1 MRTMKRKILVSELA
15 RCSIEDEPVELC
27 EHKGIGH
34 PDTLTDRACEAVSRD
49 LSLAYLERYGRILH
63 HNLDK
68 GLLIAGKSAPQ
79 FGGGKWLE
87 PMRLVICGTATQP
100 HADLNVT
107 QLAHKSALASLSAA
121 AQIEAE
127 HFLIE
132 PIIEEGSDSL
142 KQVFSRQ
149 DEMPV
154 ANDTSFGV
162 GFAPYSRLE
171 RCVSLAAETLRSAD
185 FKLRFPAAGNDF
197 KVMGHRIED
206 TIALTIAVAFI
217 DRHVSSV
224 SHYFTI
230 KQGMETYLRGTLPHA
245 AAIRINTLDDPDAR
259 DEAGVYLTVSGLSAE
274 MGDCGQVGRGNRV
287 NGLITLGRCMS
298 LEAAA
303 GKNPVAHVG
312 KLYNVLA
319 TLMARDIHAA
329 LDDIAEVRI
338 QLLSAIGRPID
349 DPQVAAIQILGK
361 SRVSDNAKGQAY
373 DIADEWLSSIQTVT
387 FLILQGKVTLF

>member
-1 MRTMKRKILVSELA
+1 MKRKILVSELA

-34 PDTLTDRACEAVSRD
+34 PDTLTDGACEAVSRD

-68 GLLIAGKSAPQ
+68 GLLIAGKSAPH

-87 PMRLVICGTATQP
+87 PIRLMICGTATQP
-100 HADLNVT
+100 HADFNVT
-107 QLAHKSALASLSAA
+107 PLAHKSALASLSAA

-142 KQVFSRQ
+142 KQVFSRL

-162 GFAPYSRLE
+162 GYAPYSRLE
-171 RCVSLAAETLRSAD
+171 RCVSQAAETLRSAD

-197 KVMGHRIED
+197 KVMGHRIGD
-206 TIALTIAVAFI
+206 TITLTIAVAFI

-245 AAIRINTLDDPDAR
+245 AAIQINTLDDPDAR

-287 NGLITLGRCMS
+287 NGLITPGRCMS

-361 SRVSDNAKGQAY
+361 SSVSDNAKRQAH
-373 DIADEWLSSIQTVT
+373 DIADKWLSSIQTVT
-387 FLILQGKVTLF
+387 HLILQGKVTLF

>member
-1 MRTMKRKILVSELA
+1 MGIMKRKILVSEFA
-15 RCSIEDEPVELC
+15 RCSIEEEPVELC

-34 PDTLTDRACEAVSRD
+34 PDTLTDGACEAVSRD

-63 HNLDK
+63 HNVDK
-68 GLLIAGKSAPQ
+68 GLLIAGKSAPR

-87 PMRLVICGTATQP
+87 PMRLLICGTATQP
-100 HADLNVT
+100 HADFNVT
-107 QLAHKSALASLSAA
+107 QFARKSALASLSAA

-142 KQVFSRQ
+142 KQVFSRP
-149 DEMPV
+149 DGMPI

-162 GFAPYSRLE
+162 GYAPYSRLE
-171 RCVSLAAETLRSAD
+171 RCVSQAAETLRSAD
-185 FKLRFPAAGNDF
+185 FKLRFSAAGNDF
-197 KVMGHRIED
+197 KVMGHRIGD
-206 TIALTIAVAFI
+206 TITLTIAVAFI

-287 NGLITLGRCMS
+287 NGLITPGRCMS

-303 GKNPVAHVG
+303 GKNPV
-312 KLYNVLA
+312 VLA
-319 TLMARDIHAA
+319 R
-329 LDDIAEVRI
+329 AE
-338 QLLSAIGRPID
+338 
-349 DPQVAAIQILGK
+349 
-361 SRVSDNAKGQAY
+361 N
-373 DIADEWLSSIQTVT
+373 
-387 FLILQGKVTLF
+387 

>member
-1 MRTMKRKILVSELA
+1 MGIMKRKILVSEFA

-34 PDTLTDRACEAVSRD
+34 PDTLTDGACEAVSRD

-63 HNLDK
+63 HNVDK
-68 GLLIAGKSAPQ
+68 GLLIAGKSAPR

-87 PMRLVICGTATQP
+87 PMRLLICGTATQP
-100 HADLNVT
+100 HADFNVT
-107 QLAHKSALASLSAA
+107 QFARKSALASLSAA

-142 KQVFSRQ
+142 KQVFSRP
-149 DEMPV
+149 DGMPI

-162 GFAPYSRLE
+162 GYAPYSRLE
-171 RCVSLAAETLRSAD
+171 RCVSQAAETLRSAD

-197 KVMGHRIED
+197 KVMGHRIGD
-206 TIALTIAVAFI
+206 TITLTIAVAFI

-287 NGLITLGRCMS
+287 NGLITPGRCMS

-312 KLYNVLA
+312 KIYNVLA

-361 SRVSDNAKGQAY
+361 SSVSDNAKRQAY

-387 FLILQGKVTLF
+387 FLILQGNVTLF

>member
-1 MRTMKRKILVSELA
+1 MGNMKRKILVSELA

-34 PDTLTDRACEAVSRD
+34 PDTLTDGACEAVSRD

-79 FGGGKWLE
+79 FGGGTWLA
-87 PMRLVICGTATQP
+87 PMRLVICGAATRP
-100 HADLNVT
+100 HSDFNVT
-107 QLAHKSALASLSAA
+107 QLACKSALASLTAA

-127 HFLIE
+127 HFLIK
-132 PIIEEGSDSL
+132 PIIDEGSDSL
-142 KQVFSRQ
+142 KQVFSRP
-149 DEMPV
+149 DTKPV

-162 GFAPYSRLE
+162 GYAPYSRLE
-171 RCVSLAAETLRSAD
+171 RCVFQAAAILCAPD
-185 FKLRFPAAGNDF
+185 FKLQFPAAGNDF
-197 KVMGHRIED
+197 KVMGHRIDD
-206 TIALTIAVAFI
+206 TIVLTIAIAFI
-217 DRHVSSV
+217 DRHVDSV
-224 SHYFTI
+224 SHYFAI
-230 KQGMETYLRGTLPHA
+230 KHEMETHLRGSLPNA
-245 AAIRINTLDDPDAR
+245 AAIQINTLDDPAAR
-259 DEAGVYLTVSGLSAE
+259 DETGVYLTVSGLSAE

-287 NGLITLGRCMS
+287 NGLITPGRCMS

-303 GKNPVAHVG
+303 GKTPVAHVG

-319 TLMARDIHAA
+319 TLMARDILAA

-361 SRVSDNAKGQAY
+361 SSVSDNAKRQAY
-373 DIADEWLSSIQTVT
+373 GIADIWLSSIQTVT
-387 FLILQGKVTLF
+387 FLILQGRVTLF

>member
-1 MRTMKRKILVSELA
+1 MQRNILVSELA
-15 RCSIEDEPVELC
+15 RRSIEEEPVEIC

-34 PDTLTDRACEAVSRD
+34 PDTLTDGACEAVSRN

-63 HNLDK
+63 HNVDK
-68 GLLIAGKSAPQ
+68 GLLIAGKSAPR
-79 FGGGKWLE
+79 FGGGKWLA
-87 PMRLVICGTATQP
+87 PMRLMICGAATRP
-100 HADLNVT
+100 HSDFNVT
-107 QLAHKSALASLSAA
+107 QLARKSALAWLTAA

-127 HFLIE
+127 HFLVE
-132 PIIEEGSDSL
+132 PIIDEGSDSL
-142 KQVFSRQ
+142 KQVFSRK
-149 DEMPV
+149 DGMPV

-162 GFAPYSRLE
+162 GYAPYSRLE
-171 RCVSLAAETLRSAD
+171 RCVSLAAETLRSAE

-197 KVMGHRIED
+197 KVMGHRIDD

-230 KQGMETYLRGTLPHA
+230 KQEMETHLRGSLPNA
-245 AAIRINTLDDPDAR
+245 AAIRINTLDQPDAR
-259 DEAGVYLTVSGLSAE
+259 DEAGIYLTVSGLSAE

-287 NGLITLGRCMS
+287 NGLITPGRCMS

-329 LDDIAEVRI
+329 LDDIAEVNV

-349 DPQVAAIQILGK
+349 DPQVAAIQVRGETG
-361 SRVSDNAKGQAY
+361 VSDYTRRQAR
-373 DIADEWLSSIQTVT
+373 DKADEWLDSIQSITN
-387 FLILQGKVTLF
+387 LILQGEVTLY